1 MSESE
6 EFFFGRE
13 YDLEGKKALTDKP
26 VYYDPADLVTH
37 GVIIGMTG
45 SGKTGMGIILLEEA
59 ALKGIPAILID
70 PKGDLTNELLHFPS
84 MLPSDF
90 TPWVDGS
97 QAAREGK
104 TIEEVGAE
112 ASDSWRKG
120 LTDWGIDK
128 KDLLELSRNVEYAVY
143 TPGSNAGI
151 PVSILT
157 SLKCP
162 KIDWSENAELLL
174 ESITSNVSA
183 LLGLVG
189 FKDVDPLRSRE
200 HILLSNIYQNAWSQG
215 QDLDLEILIS
225 QIQTPPFEKLGVF
238 AVNKMFPAKDRDE
251 LAMQI
256 NNFLAAPAFAQWLQG
271 QPLDVN
277 AFLYNA
283 DGKPRHSVFYLA
295 HLSDEQRMFF
305 VTLLY
310 TAVQTWMRAQ
320 QGTQALRAIV
330 YFDEI
335 AGYLP
340 PVANPPSKPIILRLL
355 KQARAFG
362 VGLVLTTQN
371 PIDLDYKALS
381 NTGTWMVGKL
391 QTDQDKQRL
400 LDGLSSLSG
409 GFDRQYFDDT
419 ISALGKRVF
428 VLHNIHAKKPLIFT
442 TRWAMNYLPG
452 PVPMNKLDAL
462 NKLVGADIYDL
473 PSGKAKASSAEKPVV
488 AGATVSAASQIH
500 GSSEGKAGSRIEPNI
515 PADVD
520 VFYLPINLS
529 PSQALQAYGKPVESA
544 GAPSYNYTPHLV
556 GQATVYFANR
566 TYNLNSQEK
575 VTVMLQ
581 KLEGRGLVQW
591 QDYQVQPMDPTKFD
605 DRPLPGASFGDL
617 QYPSNDEEAIKNL
630 SKDFTDWIFRNYS
643 MTLYTNPANKLVSTP
658 GESKE
663 DFIKRCSTTHAE
675 ASQEDITKIR
685 AKYAKQREA
694 IETRKM
700 KEEMELEKDQTAFNQ
715 RKMEEAGSW
724 LNTVGK
730 AVFGGKKSGGLLGSL
745 TKSGSSVNS
754 SMTKRR
760 MTSTAKASVEESKQ
774 MIALYEKQLAE
785 LSQKEQ
791 DEILALQNTSTQ
803 QSVNVQ
809 EVYVKPLKTNI
820 VLELFGVAWV
830 PNYAFEDR
838 GTWAFVPAFEA

>member
-1 MSESE
+1 MASSDQ
-6 EFFFGRE
+6 FFFGRE
-13 YDLEGKKALTDKP
+13 YDLQGKQALTDKP

-70 PKGDLTNELLHFPS
+70 PKGDLTNELLHFPR
-84 MLPSDF
+84 MMPSDF

-104 TIEEVGAE
+104 SIDQVGTE
-112 ASDSWRKG
+112 ASDIWRKG
-120 LTDWGIDK
+120 LMDWGIDK
-128 KDLLELSRNVEYAVY
+128 QDVLNLSKNVEYAVY

-174 ESITSNVSA
+174 EAITSNVSA

-200 HILLSNIYQNAWSQG
+200 HILLSNIFQNAWIQG
-215 QDLDLEILIS
+215 QDLDLETLIS

-238 AVNKMFPAKDRDE
+238 AVNKMFPIKDRDS

-271 QPLDVN
+271 QPLDVGN
-277 AFLYNA
+277 FLYNA
-283 DGKPRHSVFYLA
+283 DGKPCHSVFYLA

-400 LDGLSSLSG
+400 LDGLSSLTG
-409 GFDRQYFDDT
+409 GFDRQYFDQT
-419 ISALGKRVF
+419 ITALGKRVF
-428 VLHNIHAKKPLIFT
+428 ILHNVHAKKPRIYT

-452 PVPMNKLDAL
+452 PIPMNKLDAL
-462 NKLVGADIYDL
+462 NKLVGADIYDV
-473 PSGKAKASSAEKPVV
+473 PTGQAKAFPVGDAPV
-488 AGATVSAASQIH
+488 AGAAVSAASQMQ
-500 GSSEGKAGSRIEPNI
+500 GNSQGKAGSTIEPNI
-515 PADVD
+515 PPAVD
-520 VFYLPINLS
+520 VFYLPINLT
-529 PSQALQAYGKPVESA
+529 PSQALQAHGSQVEA
-544 GAPSYNYTPHLV
+544 TGGPSYNYSPYLA

-566 TYNLNSQEK
+566 TYNLNSQQK
-575 VTVMLQ
+575 VTIMLQ

-591 QDYQVQPMDPTKFD
+591 QDYQAQALDSTKFD
-605 DRPLPGASFGDL
+605 SRPLPGAAFSDL
-617 QYPSNDEEAIKNL
+617 QYPTSDPEAMKNL

-643 MTLYTNPANKLVSTP
+643 LTLYTNPANKMTSTP
-658 GESKE
+658 GETKE
-663 DFIKRCSTTHAE
+663 DFVKRCSSTHAE
-675 ASQEDITKIR
+675 TSQNEIAKVR
-685 AKYAKQREA
+685 AKYKKQRDT
-694 IETRKM
+694 IQTRKM
-700 KEEMELEKDQTAFNQ
+700 KEEMELDKDQTSYNQ
-715 RKMEEAGSW
+715 RKVEEAGSW

-730 AVFGGKKSGGLLGSL
+730 AVLGGNKSGGLLGGL
-745 TKSGSSVNS
+745 TRSGGSVNS

-760 MTSTAKASVEESKQ
+760 MTSTAQASVEESKQ

-785 LSQKEQ
+785 LAQKEQ
-791 DEILALQNTSTQ
+791 EEISALQNSTNQ

-809 EVYVKPLKTNI
+809 EIYVKPLKSNI

-830 PNYAFEDR
+830 PNYAFEDKGAWTFIR
-838 GTWAFVPAFEA
+838 AFEA

>member
-1 MSESE
+1 MSSSD
-6 EFFFGRE
+6 EFYFGRE
-13 YDLEGKKALTDKP
+13 YDLQTKQALPDKP
-26 VYYDPADLVTH
+26 VYYNPADLVTH

-59 ALKGIPAILID
+59 AIKGIPAILID
-70 PKGDLTNELLHFPS
+70 PKGDLTNELLHFPR

-104 TIEEVGAE
+104 TIDQVGAE

-120 LTDWGIDK
+120 LTDWGIEKQDVL
-128 KDLLELSRNVEYAVY
+128 DLSINVEYAVY

-162 KIDWSENAELLL
+162 RIDWSENTELLL
-174 ESITSNVSA
+174 EAITSNVSA

-200 HILLSNIYQNAWSQG
+200 HILLSNIFQNAWSQG
-215 QDLDLEILIS
+215 QDLDLEALIS

-238 AVNKMFPAKDRDE
+238 AVNKMFPSKDRDS

-271 QPLDVN
+271 LPLDV
-277 AFLYNA
+277 ASFLYNA

-381 NTGTWMVGKL
+381 NAGTWMVGKL

-400 LDGLSSLSG
+400 LDGLSSLTG
-409 GFDRQYFDDT
+409 GFDRQYFDET
-419 ISALGKRVF
+419 ITSLGKRVF
-428 VLHNIHAKKPLIFT
+428 ILHNIHAKKPLIYT

-452 PVPMNKLDAL
+452 PVPMNKLDEL
-462 NKLVGADIYDL
+462 NKLVGADIYDI
-473 PSGKAKASSAEKPVV
+473 PTGQAKASSAGVAPV
-488 AGATVSAASQIH
+488 AGAAISAASQMQ
-500 GSSEGKAGSRIEPNI
+500 GSSQGKGGSTIEPNI
-515 PADVD
+515 PSTVD
-520 VFYLPINLS
+520 VFYLPINLT
-529 PSQALQAYGKPVESA
+529 PSQALQSQNGQVEAS
-544 GAPSYNYTPHLV
+544 GGPSYNYSPYLV

-566 TYNLNSQEK
+566 TYNLNLQQK
-575 VTVMLQ
+575 VTIMLQ

-591 QDYQVQPMDPTKFD
+591 QDYQVQALDSTKFD
-605 DRPLPGASFGDL
+605 SRPLPGVTFGDL
-617 QYPSNDEEAIKNL
+617 QYPTNDEEALKNL
-630 SKDFTDWIFRNYS
+630 SKDFADWIFRNYS
-643 MTLYTNPANKLVSTP
+643 LTLYTNPTNKLTSAP

-663 DFIKRCSTTHAE
+663 DFIKRCSTTRAE
-675 ASQEDITKIR
+675 ASQDDLAKIR
-685 AKYAKQREA
+685 AKYEKQRET
-694 IETRKM
+694 IQTRKM
-700 KEEMELEKDQTAFNQ
+700 KEEMELDKDQTSYNQ

-730 AVFGGKKSGGLLGSL
+730 AVFGSKKSGGLLGGL
-745 TKSGSSVNS
+745 TRSGGSVNS
-754 SMTKRR
+754 SITKRR
-760 MTSTAKASVEESKQ
+760 MTSTAQASVEESKQ
-774 MIALYEKQLAE
+774 MIALYEKQLAD
-785 LSQKEQ
+785 LAQKEQ
-791 DEILALQNTSTQ
+791 EEIAALQNVTSQ
-803 QSVNVQ
+803 QGVNVQ
-809 EVYVKPLKTNI
+809 EVYVKPLKSNI

-838 GTWAFVPAFEA
+838 GKWTFVRAFDA

>member
-1 MSESE
+1 MPTSD

-13 YDLEGKKALTDKP
+13 YDLQTKQALPDKP
-26 VYYDPADLVTH
+26 VYYNPADLVTH

-59 ALKGIPAILID
+59 AQRGIPAILID

-104 TIEEVGAE
+104 TIDQVGAE

-120 LTDWGIDK
+120 LTDWGIEKQDVL
-128 KDLLELSRNVEYAVY
+128 DLSKNVEYAVY

-162 KIDWSENAELLL
+162 KIDWSENTELLL
-174 ESITSNVSA
+174 EAITSNVSA

-215 QDLDLEILIS
+215 KDLDLEILIS

-238 AVNKMFPAKDRDE
+238 AVNKMFPSKDRDE

-271 QPLDVN
+271 LPLDVES
-277 AFLYNA
+277 FLYNPA
-283 DGKPRHSVFYLA
+283 GKPRHSVFYLA

-381 NTGTWMVGKL
+381 NAGTWMVGKL

-400 LDGLSSLSG
+400 LDGLSSLTG
-409 GFDRQYFDDT
+409 GFDRQYFDET
-419 ISALGKRVF
+419 ITSLGKRVF
-428 VLHNIHAKKPLIFT
+428 ILHNIHAKKPLIYT

-462 NKLVGADIYDL
+462 NKLVGADVYDIPAT
-473 PSGKAKASSAEKPVV
+473 PSKVTSAAVPPT
-488 AGATVSAASQIH
+488 AGATTPSSSQMQSNNLSKG
-500 GSSEGKAGSRIEPNI
+500 GSTIEPNI
-515 PADVD
+515 PSAVD
-520 VFYLPINLS
+520 VFYLPINLT
-529 PSQALQAYGKPVESA
+529 PSQALQSYKGQVEA
-544 GAPSYNYTPHLV
+544 KGGPSYNYAPYLV
-556 GQATVYFANR
+556 GQATVYLTNR
-566 TYNLNSQEK
+566 TYNLNLQQK
-575 VTVMLQ
+575 VTVMLP

-591 QDYQVQPMDPTKFD
+591 QDYQAQSLDSTKFD
-605 DRPLPGASFGDL
+605 SRPLPGASFGEL
-617 QYPSNDEEAIKNL
+617 QYPTNDEDAMKNL

-643 MTLYTNPANKLVSTP
+643 LTLYTNPANKLTSAP

-663 DFIKRCSTTHAE
+663 DFIKRCSNTRAE
-675 ASQEDITKIR
+675 TSQEGLAKIR

-760 MTSTAKASVEESKQ
+760 MTSTAQASVEESKQ

-785 LSQKEQ
+785 LAQKEQ
-791 DEILALQNTSTQ
+791 EEIAALQSVVSQ

-809 EVYVKPLKTNI
+809 EVYVKPLKSNI
-820 VLELFGVAWV
+820 VLDLFGVAWV
-830 PNYAFEDR
+830 PNYAFDDKGKWTFVR
-838 GTWAFVPAFEA
+838 AFDA